1 MSNFSDIQQVFNV
14 KLATLTGLPSW
25 QRENLNL
32 DPDEDEVYIKSK
44 LLPAQTDFPN
54 VGSSG
59 FRVESGTFEI
69 QVKAV
74 RNTGW
79 GVCAD
84 LVDDILDHF
93 PRNLYLT
100 SDPDSGEDEI
110 TVKVRKSYP
119 LEGYFDSN
127 GRYSI
132 PIHIRYETYNSYT
145 G

>member
-1 MSNFSDIQQVFNV
+1 MSNFSDIQQVFNTR
-14 KLATLTGLPSW
+14 LSTLSGLPLW

-44 LLPAQTDFPN
+44 LLPAQTNFPN
-54 VGSSG
+54 IGSNG

-69 QVKAV
+69 QVKSV

-79 GVCAD
+79 GIYSN
-84 LVDDILDHF
+84 LVDDILEHF
-93 PRNLYLT
+93 PRNLRLT
-100 SDPDSGEDEI
+100 SDPDSGETEI
-110 TVKVRKSYP
+110 TVHILKSYP

-132 PIHIRYETYNSYT
+132 PIHIRYDTYILI
-145 G
+145 